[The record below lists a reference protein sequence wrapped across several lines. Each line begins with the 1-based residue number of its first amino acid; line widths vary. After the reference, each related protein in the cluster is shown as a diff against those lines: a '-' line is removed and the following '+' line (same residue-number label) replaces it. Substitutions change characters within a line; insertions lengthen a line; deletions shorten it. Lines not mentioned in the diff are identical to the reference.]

1 MSFFFTFS
9 SYLVTLYFNLPYTIL
24 MSMHAFL
31 DAFSEYLLQEKRM
44 SMHTHTAYMNDLS
57 QFAEYLQET
66 YAIKEWK
73 EVKTPMIRSYVMQLM
88 SDGIQA
94 QSVHR
99 KISSLRSFYKFHLR
113 RGNIQTNPVTKIIL
127 PKVRKKLPVF
137 VDESKMHKLLDTMDF
152 GEEYSGLLNRAIF
165 ELFYN
170 TGIRLSELIGLQ
182 YANVDL
188 HKGNVKVLGKR
199 NKERIVPLNKE
210 VQGVLEK
217 FIEARNKLE
226 HKEDDSVFF
235 LRENGKALY
244 PKYVY
249 LVVKASLSMV
259 TTQDHKSPHVL
270 RHSFATHLLNAGA
283 DINAVKELLGHAG
296 LAATQIYTHNTL
308 DKLKKVYNQAFPR
321 A

>member
-1 MSFFFTFS
+1 
-9 SYLVTLYFNLPYTIL
+9 
-24 MSMHAFL
+24 MSMQSFL
-31 DAFSEYLLQEKRM
+31 DDFSAYLLNEKRM
-44 SMHTHTAYMNDLS
+44 SLHTHTAYMTDLL
-57 QFAEYLQET
+57 QFSDYVQTQYSIEAWSDVQST
-66 YAIKEWK
+66 
-73 EVKTPMIRSYVMQLM
+73 MIRSYIMTLMQEGM
-88 SDGIQA
+88 KP

-99 KISSLRSFYKFHLR
+99 KISSLRSFYKFQIRTGQLKL
-113 RGNIQTNPVTKIIL
+113 NPVAKIIL
-127 PKVRKKLPVF
+127 PKARKKLPVF
-137 VDESKMHKLLDTMDF
+137 VDEHKMHSLLDTQSF
-152 GEEYSGLLNRAIF
+152 GEGYSGALHHAIF
-165 ELFYN
+165 ELFYS
-170 TGIRLSELIGLQ
+170 TGIRLSELIGLR

-210 VQGVLEK
+210 VQKVLETYIQK
-217 FIEARNKLE
+217 RNDVE
-226 HKEDDSVFF
+226 NKEDDSIFF
-235 LRENGKALY
+235 MRENGKLLY

-259 TTQDHKSPHVL
+259 TTQDQKSPHIL

-308 DKLKKVYNQAFPR
+308 EKLKKVYNQAFPR